1 MHLITSAHT
10 PHTSLSRLRQISA
23 AVSLTC
29 LLSALPAS
37 AYAAALG
44 KLTVLSA
51 IGQPLNAEVELL
63 SVGPQEKQSLAVK
76 LAPQQAFSQANVDYN
91 PALGALRFAIEARGT
106 GQVVHITSADGFNE
120 PFVDALLE
128 LSGPNTPRAVREYSF
143 LLDPPRGS
151 KENAAQ
157 VAPAADVAESK
168 AVQPKMVPKAESTPE
183 SKAESKAEPKAEPK
197 AAAKV
202 SVKPA
207 PKSAEKSAAK
217 TAKTAKAKPVPS
229 EYKIKQGDSLS
240 AIANRMRPAGVSLD
254 QMLVAMYRANPDAF
268 DGENMSRMR
277 AGKILSIPDAATA
290 AAVEQPQANA
300 VVVAQA
306 QDFNTYR
313 NQLAGHVAG
322 GSAKKAGAASQ
333 TASGKITAKIEE
345 RSTPAGEAKDKLQ
358 LSKGGAGDGMT
369 SEDKIAADKA
379 ASDAASRIK
388 DLEKNVGDLQKL
400 LEIKNQ
406 NLAELNAK
414 KADAAPAA
422 AAATSAATP
431 AAAATPATN
440 APAAATPAPDVTP
453 AAVAPAETATTPV
466 TPTTPAAP
474 AASETPA
481 TDTPPAAPPKPV
493 LAAPVPKP
501 DFFEG
506 WRDNPMLL
514 PGGGLLALVLLAWAA
529 YRARRKT
536 APGPFDP
543 GAESAP
549 EPSPVVPPVTPKEET
564 VVAAPAAATVA
575 AAPEPEPI
583 VEAPVEAPPAP
594 VAVTPAFEESIMA
607 DPLFASDETAALATA
622 QNEAAEQQA
631 KRDAEDALK
640 IDLSRLE
647 EPGAPAAAPVAPS
660 HDMSKLGFDLELDQ
674 DQSKDLPLETGE
686 ALPDIDLAAELAA
699 QSAAKSIGTM
709 DQPRA
714 EPKAVPV
721 AAPAPAPEPRA
732 ILPSEIEGLDLD
744 LSDPAEAQS
753 EATAAAAAAA
763 EEEDEDETSSFAK
776 EINTKVDLAAAYQ
789 EIGDKDG
796 ARELLDEVVKS
807 GNRRQVAKAQEML
820 EQLV

>member
-1 MHLITSAHT
+1 MHLITSTHT

-23 AVSLTC
+23 AVTLTC
-29 LLSALPAS
+29 LLSALPAA
-37 AYAAALG
+37 AYAATLG

-63 SVGPQEKQSLAVK
+63 SVNPKEKQSLAVK
-76 LAPQQAFSQANVDYN
+76 LAPQQAFSQANVEYN
-91 PALGALRFAIEARGT
+91 PALSALRFAIEARGNA
-106 GQVVHITSADGFNE
+106 QVVHITSADGFNE

-151 KENAAQ
+151 KENTAQ
-157 VAPAADVAESK
+157 VASASAAADSK
-168 AVQPKMVPKAESTPE
+168 AAQAKVAPKAEAKPE
-183 SKAESKAEPKAEPK
+183 SKAESKAEPKAAK
-197 AAAKV
+197 AAAK
-202 SVKPA
+202 A
-207 PKSAEKSAAK
+207 PKTVKAKSA
-217 TAKTAKAKPVPS
+217 PS

-268 DGENMSRMR
+268 AGENMSRMH
-277 AGKILSIPDAATA
+277 AGKVLSIPDAATA
-290 AAVEQPQANA
+290 AALEKPEANA
-300 VVVAQA
+300 IVVAQA

-333 TASGKITAKIEE
+333 TASGKITAKVEE

-388 DLEKNVGDLQKL
+388 DLEKNVNDLQKL

-414 KADAAPAA
+414 KADTPPVVAPAA
-422 AAATSAATP
+422 AAAAAPAATP
-431 AAAATPATN
+431 AADAPAS
-440 APAAATPAPDVTP
+440 AAATPAPDATP
-453 AAVAPAETATTPV
+453 APAAPETSTTPV
-466 TPTTPAAP
+466 TSTPPASEAP
-474 AASETPA
+474 AA
-481 TDTPPAAPPKPV
+481 DTTLAPSSKPV

-514 PGGGLLALVLLAWAA
+514 PGGGLLAVVLLAWAA
-529 YRARRKT
+529 YRARRKA
-536 APGPFDP
+536 APGPLDP
-543 GAESAP
+543 DAEQ
-549 EPSPVVPPVTPKEET
+549 SPIVPPVTPKDEA
-564 VVAAPAAATVA
+564 VIAPMVAT
-575 AAPEPEPI
+575 APEPEPI
-583 VEAPVEAPPAP
+583 MEAPAEPPVPVAPEVEAA
-594 VAVTPAFEESIMA
+594 IMA
-607 DPLFASDETAALATA
+607 DPLFASDETAALEAA
-622 QNEAAEQQA
+622 QKEAAEQQA
-631 KRDAEDALK
+631 KRDAEEALK

-647 EPGAPAAAPVAPS
+647 ELAAPLAATPVPPPL
-660 HDMSKLGFDLELDQ
+660 DMSKLDFDLELDQ
-674 DQSKDLPLETGE
+674 DKDLPPPETGE

-709 DQPRA
+709 DEAPT
-714 EPKAVPV
+714 EPKAVP
-721 AAPAPAPEPRA
+721 APALAQTPEAPA
-732 ILPSEIEGLDLD
+732 ILPPEIEGLNLD
-744 LSDPAEAQS
+744 LGDQAEGK
-753 EATAAAAAAA
+753 ATAADTAPAV
-763 EEEDEDETSSFAK
+763 EENEDETSSFAK
-776 EINTKVDLAAAYQ
+776 EINTKIDLAAAYQ

-796 ARELLDEVVKS
+796 ARELLDEVAKS

-820 EQLV
+820 GQLV